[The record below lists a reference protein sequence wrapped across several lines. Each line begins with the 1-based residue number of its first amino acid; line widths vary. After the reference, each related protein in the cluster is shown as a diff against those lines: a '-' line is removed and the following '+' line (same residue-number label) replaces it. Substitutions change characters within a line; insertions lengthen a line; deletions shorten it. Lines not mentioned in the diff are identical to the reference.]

1 MPLRQPNLALHGYR
15 TVKRSLISRHTST
28 IPTKRSFHASNPNR
42 IIDTSILVAHDVM
55 QGFHSVTGLPWVL
68 SIPLTAIT
76 VRLCVALPLQVWSLS
91 KAQQL
96 QKLNP
101 LLITWSRVL
110 QKRAMDKSVM
120 ESKELSP
127 QAVEIIWQR
136 ELRIKKKEL
145 YKRWRIRPWA
155 SYTSFLQL
163 PVWLA
168 MMESLRRMVGMSGG
182 LLSIIQSW
190 FERKVDGA
198 SVNIPVE
205 PSMAMEGA
213 LWFPDLLTADPT
225 HALPIILAATMFT
238 NVTWGWKVK
247 SAAEISKMRR
257 SEAVRERAFKVLKRF
272 LQGLSI
278 WLAPVMIS
286 SGAPAGLLIYWIS
299 SSTFATLQT
308 QTVRRVMKI
317 KGPPAPCREKSVG
330 SIHGKASSALK

>member
-1 MPLRQPNLALHGYR
+1 MTFRQSTLSFITL
-15 TVKRSLISRHTST
+15 RSLRHHHPSISL
-28 IPTKRSFHASNPNR
+28 PTKRSFHASNPNR
-42 IIDTSILVAHDVM
+42 IIDSSVLIAHDII
-55 QGFHSVTGLPWVL
+55 QGFHSATGLPWVL

-76 VRLCVALPLQVWSLS
+76 VRCCVALPLQVWSLL

-101 LLITWSRVL
+101 LLITWSRVF
-110 QKRAMDKSVM
+110 QKKAMDKSVI
-120 ESKELSP
+120 EGKHLSP
-127 QAVEIIWQR
+127 IAVEAVWQR
-136 ELRIKKKEL
+136 DLRIKKKEL
-145 YKRWRIRPWA
+145 YKRWKIRPWA
-155 SYTSFLQL
+155 SYASFLQL

-190 FERKVDGA
+190 IESKVDGA
-198 SVNIPVE
+198 PIIQIE

-213 LWFPDLLTADPT
+213 LWFPDLLAADPT

-247 SAAEISKMRR
+247 SAAEISMMRR
-257 SEAVRERAFKVLKRF
+257 GEAIRERALKLLKRI

-299 SSTFATLQT
+299 SSTFATAQT
-308 QTVRRVMKI
+308 QIVRRFMRTKA
-317 KGPPAPCREKSVG
+317 PPAPCREKSVG
-330 SIHGKASSALK
+330 SIHNKATTMSK